1 MNERCEL
8 LSVNAGP
15 STHHMFQAYGWCS
28 CAQRSLLHS
37 AVFALPKN
45 IWSKRRQRTHTKII
59 TLTYEYENSKT
70 ITQKKN
76 KEPKWRFKWAR
87 IHITTPYYLVWEH
100 EHRLYN
106 QSICSHLK
114 LRAKHFYFSSGSSRA
129 SPAIELSWCHF
140 IYNIFIEIRLD
151 SVQRL

>member
-37 AVFALPKN
+37 AVCFAKKYLKQTKATN
-45 IWSKRRQRTHTKII
+45 TQKII

-70 ITQKKN
+70 ITHKKN

-87 IHITTPYYLVWEH
+87 IHITTPYNLVWEH

-151 SVQRL
+151 SVKRL